1 MDFNDMTLLLFS
13 GSAEIKGNA
22 GSKKNL
28 CSTEY
33 GTQACR
39 PLGCRRCHSTPR
51 FCRSV
56 NPISTR
62 RWRLCPTH
70 HYWHP
75 RIFRPSYGP
84 AYKRLLD
91 ELQLQKHGFPYL
103 EENKKDRWEKFVSKM
118 DHYAT
123 CMQEIKNFFCMFAFH
138 YNSSLKQGGIPRKL
152 QL

>member
-1 MDFNDMTLLLFS
+1 M
-13 GSAEIKGNA
+13 G
-22 GSKKNL
+22 
-28 CSTEY
+28 
-33 GTQACR
+33 
-39 PLGCRRCHSTPR
+39 PLD

-62 RWRLCPTH
+62 RWRLCPPH

-75 RIFRPSYGP
+75 RIFWPSYGP
-84 AYKRLLD
+84 EYKRLLD

-138 YNSSLKQGGIPRKL
+138 YNSSLKEGIPRKL
-152 QL
+152 QLEQARILIKKTFTKLRTIPVVKKNLQKIPKFLLTTIFVFHIFVKT